1 VRRFV
6 LHFPTQ
12 QHRFNEID
20 SPKES
25 MEIFFTILIMTL
37 VVSLSSV
44 AARILPFQI
53 PLPLVQIA
61 AGALLAFPVFGLHVD
76 FDPELFLV
84 LFIPPLLFAD
94 GWKTPINEFLHH
106 GREIMGLA
114 LVLVLITVVGIGYLI
129 YWLVPGIPLIP
140 AFALAAVLSP
150 TDAVAL
156 SGIVGEGRI
165 PKKIMSIVQGEALM
179 NDASGLV
186 SLKFAVAVAMG
197 TMVFT
202 WGGASVEFLKVA
214 VGGLVAGVAICW
226 LYGRS
231 LRLLSRWSGDD
242 PATQTVLLLLLPFAS
257 YLIAEHLGVSGIL
270 AAVAAGMTITRSG
283 IIRQAPLAMRLRA
296 NSVWQM
302 LEFVFNGMVFLML
315 GLQLPDILSTSI
327 AQAQADPNVEL
338 WMLFT
343 DVLLVYAALMV
354 VRFGWLWIM
363 KRTSMRLLKKKPL
376 EFTNYSL
383 RELLI
388 ASFAG
393 VRGAIT
399 LAGVLSI
406 PLFLSNGD
414 PFPARYELV
423 FIATG
428 VILVSL
434 LVGVVILPIL
444 LRDVES
450 IDKVGH
456 RREIQFARAAM
467 AGVAIESLHKMEQR
481 LETDTEENIDPEL
494 LKEVSLRVIGN
505 LRRRAEGKNDIEQAQ
520 FAENLERRFR
530 LNALR
535 AERAEVYHLRATQEI
550 SNETMQKLLH
560 DLDLLE
566 ALLIEKEE

>member
-1 VRRFV
+1 
-6 LHFPTQ
+6 
-12 QHRFNEID
+12 
-20 SPKES
+20 

-37 VVSLSSV
+37 VVSLSGV

-61 AGALLAFPVFGLHVD
+61 VGALLAWPTFGLHVD

-94 GWKTPINEFLHH
+94 GWKTPVSEFLHY
-106 GREIMGLA
+106 GREILGLA

-129 YWLVPGIPLIP
+129 YWTVPGIPLIP

-165 PKKIMSIVQGEALM
+165 PKKIMAILQGEALM

-197 TMVFT
+197 TMVFS

-214 VGGLVAGVAICW
+214 LGGLVAGVAVCW
-226 LYGRS
+226 LYGKS
-231 LRLLSRWSGDD
+231 LRVLNRWSGSDD
-242 PATQTVLLLLLPFAS
+242 AATQIVLLLLLPFAS

-283 IIRQAPLAMRLRA
+283 IIRQAPLTMRLRA
-296 NSVWQM
+296 NSVWHM

-315 GLQLPDILSTSI
+315 GLQLPSILQKSI
-327 AQAQADPNVEL
+327 AEANADPNVDI
-338 WMLFT
+338 WMIFA
-343 DVLLVYAALMV
+343 DIVLVYAALMV

-363 KRTSMRLLKKKPL
+363 QRFSKRLLKNKPL
-376 EFTNYSL
+376 VFSSYSL

-406 PLFLSNGD
+406 PLFLSNGN

-428 VILVSL
+428 VILFSL
-434 LVGVVILPIL
+434 LVGVIILPIL
-444 LRDVES
+444 LRGVETL
-450 IDKVGH
+450 DKNAH
-456 RREIQFARAAM
+456 RHEIQHAKAVM
-467 AGVAIESLHKMEQR
+467 AGAAIESLQKMEAR
-481 LETDTEENIDPEL
+481 LEKETDENIDPEL
-494 LKEVSLRVIGN
+494 LKEVSLRVTGN
-505 LRRRAEGKNDIEQAQ
+505 LRRRAEGKNDLEHAL

-530 LNALR
+530 LTALR
-535 AERAEVYHLRATQEI
+535 AERAEVYHLRATKAI

-566 ALLIEKEE
+566 ALLIEKEA